1 MLSFSHPGSTCLPTI
16 GVWIDFSESAWGVK
30 YAHTLHIHGSALGT
44 PTMEYHSV
52 MNLPCV
58 EKDGMH
64 FHLCELEGERTQ
76 CGVGGEE
83 GQGLSRASCWL
94 QEEIDPGEALTP
106 AVFFFLP
113 LRPIQKGQIP
123 SVASKATP
131 RAAAAP
137 APMAAHLGP
146 GLDVK
151 MDASGPCSPSPRDYS
166 SSSLLPTSAFLPSLS
181 LVLPLLP
188 SLFIQLASKRKP
200 FFKRGVV
207 SLAFHISVVAVFKV
221 ATLPEIP
228 RSSVSSNR

>member
-1 MLSFSHPGSTCLPTI
+1 M
-16 GVWIDFSESAWGVK
+16 
-30 YAHTLHIHGSALGT
+30 
-44 PTMEYHSV
+44 
-52 MNLPCV
+52 
-58 EKDGMH
+58 
-64 FHLCELEGERTQ
+64 
-76 CGVGGEE
+76 
-83 GQGLSRASCWL
+83 SRASCWL

-106 AVFFFLP
+106 VVFYFLP
-113 LRPIQKGQIP
+113 LRPIQTGQSP

-131 RAAAAP
+131 RAAATP
-137 APMAAHLGP
+137 APMAAQLGP

-151 MDASGPCSPSPRDYS
+151 MDASGPCSASPPRDYS

-188 SLFIQLASKRKP
+188 SCSFNLPQKENLFLKG
-200 FFKRGVV
+200 GVV